1 MQKSDGMNYAP
12 EGEARHV
19 VERGEFPIAAVA
31 LDHGHIFGMC
41 NGLTEA
47 GAHVKWVYDP
57 DPEKVARFRDAFPSA
72 EAARSK
78 DEVLQDPEVR
88 LVASA
93 AVPNLRGPLGCEVMA
108 HDKDY
113 FTDKAPMTT
122 LEQVE
127 DARARSAAT
136 GRKFA
141 VYYSER
147 LHSECAMYAGKL
159 VAGGAIGRVL
169 QVVGLAPHRLNA
181 PTRPGWFFR
190 FEQYGGILCDL
201 GSHQIEQFLHFA
213 GARDAKVSASRVA
226 NYNHPEHPELEDFGD
241 AALVGDNGATNYFR
255 VDWFTPDGLG
265 AWGDGRTFIL
275 GTEGYIELRKNLDVG
290 RENEEDQLYLVDG
303 RGEQHIRTRRTVG
316 YPYFGELVLDCLER
330 TERAMTQE
338 HAFKAAEICLI
349 AQRDAEKVA

>member
-12 EGEARHV
+12 EGVARHV

-41 NGLTEA
+41 NGLAEA

-57 DPEKVARFRDAFPSA
+57 DPEKVARFQAQFPSA
-72 EAARSK
+72 QAARTQ
-78 DEVLQDPEVR
+78 DEVLQDPEVL

-93 AVPNLRGPLGCEVMA
+93 AVPNLRGPLGCEVMS
-108 HDKDY
+108 HGKDY
-113 FTDKAPMTT
+113 FTDKAPTTT

-127 DARARSAAT
+127 AARAESASS

-147 LHSECAMYAGKL
+147 LHSECAMYAGNL
-159 VAGGAIGRVL
+159 VQGGAIGRVL

-241 AALVGDNGATNYFR
+241 AALVADNGATNYFR

-303 RGEQHIRTRRTVG
+303 KGEQHIRTRRTVG

>member
-57 DPEKVARFRDAFPSA
+57 DPEKVAGFRKAFPSA

-78 DEVLQDPEVR
+78 DEVLQDPEVL

-122 LEQVE
+122 LEQVQA
-127 DARARSAAT
+127 ARARSAAT